1 MATRKKY
8 NAARLEEAAVEAAVK
23 QTQKIKDELRKEAE
37 QDKAFNSIKLELS
50 CRRVKYRL
58 SPLSVNI
65 LVLLI
70 VIVITQVRCWR
81 QENHKDNDGIF

>member
-37 QDKAFNSIKLELS
+37 QDKALSSIKFELT
-50 CRRVKYRL
+50 CRRVKYIL
-58 SPLSVNI
+58 TPLE
-65 LVLLI
+65 LI
-70 VIVITQVRCWR
+70 SS
-81 QENHKDNDGIF
+81 FY